1 MEDTEFRPTQLS
13 PLVRRAPVAAGPLGP
28 GPRAAGPLAGAQLG
42 PRAAGP
48 TAAGPL
54 GPRAA
59 GPLAAGPL
67 GLGPRAAGPMATGPV
82 ARPAAGAGAHPA
94 KAKPDPRPMR
104 IAFFAGGLAAVSA
117 LLTAIVIP
125 AKPAVVTT
133 VTNVQQQTVPL
144 TTGTPISVQQ
154 PIQYIQLLPGQTAPP
169 GAIVVDPS
177 GPRPTSVVISVPA
190 PAQKGAAAQKP
201 IIIRTTQSG
210 KVIP

>member
-13 PLVRRAPVAAGPLGP
+13 PLVRRAPMAAGPLGP
-28 GPRAAGPLAGAQLG
+28 GPRAAGPLAG
-42 PRAAGP
+42 
-48 TAAGPL
+48 GPL
-54 GPRAA
+54 GVS
-59 GPLAAGPL
+59 
-67 GLGPRAAGPMATGPV
+67 PRAAGPMATGPV

-104 IAFFAGGLAAVSA
+104 VAFFAGGLAAVSA

-133 VTNVQQQTVPL
+133 VTDVQQQQTVPL

-201 IIIRTTQSG
+201 IIIRTTPSG
-210 KVIP
+210 KV